1 MPIDTDFTHFR
12 VHASVDDSRGV
23 DRAVAA
29 EVPGV

>member
-12 VHASVDDSRGV
+12 VHASVDNAQGV
-23 DRAVAA
+23 DREVAA